1 MASLNT
7 GLNTALSGLSASQ
20 TALGV
25 TAHNISNAAT
35 AGYSR
40 QMVDLQ
46 SVNVN
51 TGKYQWEPVVP
62 FVGNGVNSN
71 KITQARDGFLDV
83 RYRTSNA
90 QYSDYEQRQNDLG
103 QVEDIFNEVSTSG
116 NDVLQGLSGQLN
128 TLVNDIGS
136 YQSSPASDSLPVTIK
151 TDASNLV
158 TKIKTAYSSLTTFE
172 SQEQSALNVV
182 VSGDTQSGGINGIL
196 KSISALNT
204 QIVGM
209 EVSGQPAND
218 LRDQRNDLLDQ
229 LSGYLDISAT
239 EQPDGSVTV
248 QMDSDA
254 ANHTGAM
261 LVDGSNVVHTL
272 KVATD
277 GPADA
282 SGFPATAVTW
292 DASDPNNQST
302 TYASDTDASG
312 NVITDAS
319 GNPVW
324 TAKAVS
330 VGGGSVNGYLAILN
344 GDGSGTG
351 SYGDVGVHYLKEHL
365 NDFAQSFA
373 DIMNSV
379 SASSG
384 NGAQMLTYGSGTPP
398 TPTYP
403 DTTVWSDPT
412 ASAAYVA
419 TDAAATISL
428 SDAWNKDDTLFG
440 DNYTGTS
447 VGTYAQAFLNA
458 LGSAQ
463 VSSYD
468 TSAHK
473 TLYTDGTMASYA
485 ATFSNKIA
493 NVINDDTTMAG
504 NYQIQKNDLDTQ
516 RQSVSSVSIDEE
528 TVNLMKFQ
536 QMYGASARVITTIND
551 MMGTLLSMAQ

>member
-35 AGYSR
+35 DGYSR

-46 SVNVN
+46 AVNVN
-51 TGKYQWEPVVP
+51 TGAYQWKPVVP

-71 KITQARDGFLDV
+71 QITQARDGFLDV
-83 RYRTSNA
+83 RYRTANA

-116 NDVLQGLSGQLN
+116 NDTLQGLSGQLN
-128 TLVNDIGS
+128 TLINDIGS
-136 YQSSPASDSLPVTIK
+136 YQSSPASSSLPVTIK
-151 TDASNLV
+151 TDAENLV
-158 TKIKTAYSSLTTFE
+158 TKIRTAYSSLTTFE

-196 KSISALNT
+196 QNISTLNT
-204 QIVGM
+204 QIVSM
-209 EVSGQPAND
+209 EVGGQPAND
-218 LRDQRNDLLDQ
+218 LRDQRNQLLDK

-239 EQPDGSVTV
+239 EQSDGSVTV
-248 QMDSDA
+248 QMENDLASGS
-254 ANHTGAM
+254 GAM
-261 LVDGSNVVHTL
+261 LVDGNNIVHTL
-272 KVATD
+272 KVVTD
-277 GPADA
+277 GPTDA
-282 SGFPATAVTW
+282 SGLSTTAVTW
-292 DASDPNNQST
+292 DASDSNNQST
-302 TYASDTDASG
+302 TYATNTGTGWSG
-312 NVITDAS
+312 NTL
-319 GNPVW
+319 
-324 TAKAVS
+324 S

-373 DIMNSV
+373 DIMNST
-379 SASSG
+379 STSSG
-384 NGAQMLTYGSGTPP
+384 GGAQMLTYGSGTPP

-403 DTTVWSDPT
+403 DTTGWSDPT

-463 VSSYD
+463 ASSYD

>member
-35 AGYSR
+35 DGYSR

-46 SVNVN
+46 AVNVN
-51 TGKYQWEPVVP
+51 TGAYQWKPVVP

-71 KITQARDGFLDV
+71 QITQARDGFLDV
-83 RYRTSNA
+83 RYRTANA

-116 NDVLQGLSGQLN
+116 NDTLQGLSGQLN
-128 TLVNDIGS
+128 TLINDIGS
-136 YQSSPASDSLPVTIK
+136 YQSSPASSSLPVTIK
-151 TDASNLV
+151 TDAENLV
-158 TKIKTAYSSLTTFE
+158 TKIRTAYSSLTTFE

-196 KSISALNT
+196 QNISTLNT
-204 QIVGM
+204 QIVSM
-209 EVSGQPAND
+209 EVGGQPAND
-218 LRDQRNDLLDQ
+218 LRDQRNQLLDK

-239 EQPDGSVTV
+239 EQSDGSVTV
-248 QMDSDA
+248 QMENDLASGS
-254 ANHTGAM
+254 GAM
-261 LVDGSNVVHTL
+261 LVDGNNIVHTL
-272 KVATD
+272 KVVTD
-277 GPADA
+277 GPTDA
-282 SGFPATAVTW
+282 SGLSTTAVTW
-292 DASDPNNQST
+292 DASDSNNQST
-302 TYASDTDASG
+302 TYATNTGTGWSG
-312 NVITDAS
+312 NTL
-319 GNPVW
+319 
-324 TAKAVS
+324 S

-373 DIMNSV
+373 DIMNST
-379 SASSG
+379 STSSG
-384 NGAQMLTYGSGTPP
+384 GGAQMLTYGSGTPP

-403 DTTVWSDPT
+403 DTTGWSDPT